1 MLMSFLRSP
10 RAAICALPVLA
21 AACWPAVAA
30 AGRPDPANV
39 DADVPFLK
47 HQSALQRYRPLGEAT
62 PKPWRAANEEV
73 ARIGGWRAY
82 LREATAPEAA
92 PASTATPPMS
102 SPATTPTAP
111 TQPAM
116 PHHGHGHHG
125 GKP

>member
-1 MLMSFLRSP
+1 MLLTILRSL
-10 RAAICALPVLA
+10 RAAIYALPLLG
-21 AACWPAVAA
+21 AACWPAAA
-30 AGRPDPANV
+30 TAGRPDPANV
-39 DADVPFLK
+39 DADVPPLK
-47 HQSALQRYRPLGEAT
+47 HHSALQRYRPLGEST

-102 SPATTPTAP
+102 SPSATPTAP
-111 TQPAM
+111 KPAET

-125 GKP
+125 SKP